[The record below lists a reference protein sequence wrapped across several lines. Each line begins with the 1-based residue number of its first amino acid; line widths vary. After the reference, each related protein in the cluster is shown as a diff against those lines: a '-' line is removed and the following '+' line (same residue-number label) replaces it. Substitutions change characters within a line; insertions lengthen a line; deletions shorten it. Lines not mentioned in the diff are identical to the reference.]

1 MAYIFT
7 AEEQN
12 VIKNALKESDGL
24 ILIEGASQY
33 RYNELGGNAVPVYTA
48 IYEILTARMT
58 DPHISQADLESIK
71 SARLWLSVA
80 IEANGGEGFYSDIIR
95 SYTIRQGEL
104 RLGRTFTDEEI
115 QASSNVVAR
124 NVVNGLINGSPRDAL
139 AAWSVPTIS
148 QIAALDAAAIGEQLF
163 EASLG
168 TQDTATSQNS
178 AWSGT
183 IGFSLLGGESPYE
196 TWRLIT
202 SGDPDSTNPGTHQ
215 TATVNRLDD
224 FKNILYAIDSYRYA
238 SLKAV
243 AGTLTSIPQN
253 ELADRLVSFV
263 PKQIA
268 IALASGNYIPLIQ
281 YVVKDTPISGSVQAI
296 LNYGTDKFLS
306 MIASVYTGSFVR
318 EGSDFTK
325 DAYSFFSTIAL
336 EKNQN
341 TVVKLITDYDDWQT
355 LAQSNSDTGMAIRN
369 SLKYFSPVVIEDAT
383 LQNGRGLDLYSEA
396 EGTGT
401 ITESW
406 LNDRAEMLKR
416 LLGKYN
422 DLPSDFKLQEFSY
435 TDMESQY
442 QATMTVGVGNPLVI
456 FGGSSPSSFA
466 GASKGDHLYGG
477 AANDIIDGQAGD
489 DYIEGGSGDDTLTGG
504 VGSDTLFGMSGND
517 RLNGEAGQDDLNG
530 GAGND
535 AYIFKDGD
543 GVDVVRDVDLN
554 GVLNINGLNSFL
566 AFETFPESNI
576 WATEDKKYQFSLEA
590 GEGNTK
596 DLSIMYFGG
605 QVQIKNFQKGAFGIT
620 LKDYEAIPGVVL
632 PSENPIIYGD
642 LQPADPDT
650 PDLDAWGNLITI
662 PDALDPDSD
671 DIIYDMPG
679 NTSIYSLGGDDIIIG
694 KQGGDDLYDGGNG
707 HDYIVADSG
716 EDIIIGGADSD
727 ILFGGADND
736 FLTGDTVM
744 TLDAS
749 LKEIEPLN
757 VRGDYIDGGDGD
769 DIIIGSAAND
779 MLNGGRGSDV
789 LSGGAGNDIIVAS
802 GSNDRGGD
810 GVERFLGAVG
820 FDWTTSISGPFSVTQ
835 TQGWAEDANEIA
847 DEDPLS
853 IDTIYGGAGDD
864 LIYGGIGVDILDGGA
879 DDDFIIGNGGD
890 NIIDGGTGNDTIYAD
905 SAYVQGDKGQYSRI
919 VGNDFL
925 NGGDGDDIVVGGTGD
940 DRIFGGNGDDSLFG
954 DYSESNGSSDIFNG
968 INYISGGS
976 GNDTLQGGGGVDSL
990 YGDDGD
996 DSLSGDLAQGPQ
1008 GDDYLEG
1015 GAGDDRIVGVG
1026 GNDKIYGGTGNDTIN
1041 GDATNLDPLL
1051 TGDDWID
1058 AGEGDDYV
1066 LGGGG
1071 NDTLYGGDGNDKLT
1085 GDDIGLTPAYEGA
1098 DYIDGGAGDDAIL
1111 GQGGD
1116 DTLLGGSGADSIDA
1130 GSGDNYIEGGIGD
1143 DLMWAG
1149 AGNDIYNFSL
1159 GDGTD
1164 FIRDDGGKNKFYLA
1178 STFTPDSVGITK
1190 TTEDYLRLSFGGD
1203 VLYFDKYQAL
1213 YGSSFYFGDGTVL
1226 AFSELM
1232 RLMKVPL
1239 NFSASDAVPTAIGG
1253 AEADDITATSAD
1265 NTLAGNQGND
1275 TLRGLFGNDM
1285 YLYSAGDGDDTI
1297 IDSRL
1302 NEDGTVARNVIKFS
1316 SDVQESSLSFDV
1328 AYKPDGSESLRVSY
1342 PGGSITITDGFFGA
1356 IAAFEFADGSEL
1368 SFIDAIAAIPGLQLV
1383 QSSALGGLMYGS
1395 DNADQLYGGFGADT
1409 VYGRSGDDQIRGAD
1423 GNDELYG
1430 ESGNDRLN
1438 GDSGNDM
1445 LDGGDGDDQLI
1456 GGIGDDLLHGGAG
1469 NDTLIG
1475 GAGNDTLEGGDGTD
1489 TYVFSVGMQQDL
1501 LIDTGAE
1508 KDTIKIDSL
1517 VDLQDLKASRQGTDL
1532 LIQTTDGKD
1541 SLAIKGYYDNPD
1553 KWKVSIADG
1562 VPFSV
1567 GELIANLGNL
1577 PTSGLA
1583 YYAHV
1588 FERDLKNAFR
1598 QNMEGNGYQMEADGK
1613 FHISQYSYF
1622 SSSELSASI
1631 SIQAG
1636 SLAETKT
1643 DTNPQLPT
1651 GLSVVSEL
1659 NTSSLSK
1666 YVQQAVGTVSIPD
1679 GGLAPH
1685 PVFYPAGTSFA
1696 FDNEHV
1702 VVEKL
1707 DSAGNVQGHFVYE
1720 TTHTTAVVYR
1730 DFSTYEENQTYSYKV
1745 VKGNDDGQY
1754 INVMAGNQF
1763 YGGDGNDTI
1772 IGFTGP
1778 LFSGSN
1784 LGAFESGGA
1793 GNDVLVGST
1802 SSDVLAGGSGNNLL
1816 WGKQGADTYVVDSA
1830 AGTDIISDFSTPWYA
1845 YSKEISGW
1853 YGLGESDLSTDVV
1866 ALPDDATLG
1875 NIQVSWGQTLAEG
1888 VNYSGIYSNGSG
1900 GIDHRPQWALGLGI
1914 DALMMYT
1921 TLNVTWGS
1929 GKTVKIVIPHAD
1941 QPSGEGIEVIR
1952 FADGTE
1958 MSVSDLASRFQ
1969 LGEAPDP
1976 SVDGAVI
1983 DTTGVVSPLTG
1994 EQLSIAG
2001 GAGADILHG
2010 KGTLQGWAGNDT
2022 LTGGDGDDSLDGGRG
2037 GDILSGGAGNDLI
2050 YGGAGND
2057 LMDGGAGDDIY
2068 AFTSLEGLDTI
2079 RSTGGGVDT
2088 LMVSYLGSL
2097 ASTANGNGIGLPGVG
2112 MPGVNM
2118 PVVNSPAPLGFYR
2131 QGNDLVI
2138 VDVYAPRNQIRVEG
2152 QFASDTPVIAAIRD
2166 QYGNELAAADIVSLL
2181 SKTPINVHDNL
2192 VGDYLVGD
2200 SSPLMFSNDLTAR
2213 DGNTLLFGA
2222 GGNDTIMSFRG
2233 YTLMNGGSGDDAYG
2247 FYGGKGVIED
2257 SQGSDIVTFGN
2268 GSSIEDIRNRM
2279 FKSNDDLLIDFGN
2292 AAGDTLTVKG
2302 FFASSAHQV
2311 ESFQD
2316 ALGSTLTASNIFA
2329 SFGLPFPAR
2338 DMDFDAVIQSNDDT
2352 KASTQADGN
2361 VTHVSTTV
2369 AMHEIKGTSGKDNL
2383 TGTAAADLIL
2393 GGASNDILNGAG
2405 GDDVI
2410 AGGAGKD
2417 TLTGGDGA
2425 NTFRFDAVTDSYR
2438 TSTESFGDLITDF
2451 NATRDTLDLSAL
2463 SFTGLGNGYN
2473 GTLAVVYNS
2482 SNDRTYVKSLEVDT
2496 NGNRFELVLVGNLA
2510 GSLTTDN
2517 FLFKYVQGTDAADT
2531 LTGTAYNETLS
2542 GLAGADTINGGAG
2555 NDIIYGG
2562 AGADTLLGGDG
2573 ADTFMYNAVDDSYH
2587 NYYAGGTAQGDKI
2600 NDFNVTNDKIDL
2612 SALGITGLGSG
2623 YNNTVQVMLNSA
2635 GDITY
2640 IKSRNLDANG
2650 RRFEVAIDGNHL
2662 ANLTS
2667 ANFVFASA
2675 AVGTTMQ
2682 GTAGNDVM
2690 TGTAGN
2696 DVLIGGAGLDK
2707 MTGSSG
2713 ADTFRFDNLSDSY
2726 RTATTSY
2733 SDQILDFNA
2742 KEDKIDVSA
2751 LGFTALGDGHV
2762 NTLSVVYNASNDRT
2776 YIKDLDADVNGNRF
2790 EVALTGNH
2798 STDLT
2803 AANFV
2808 FFNNTPDSTE
2818 GQGVGIG
2825 TLRGTGQNDLIQAS
2839 NGDDVLFG
2847 VAGDDRLEGG
2857 NGNDILVGG
2866 SGRDILIGGRGNDVY
2881 HFTQGDGHDTIDNR
2895 GGGHD
2900 TVVVDGMSIADF
2912 YQSFSQAGSDLSILG
2927 GAGEDSITIRNWFSG
2942 GDQMV
2947 STFELDDGAV
2957 SAEQILQ
2964 KLGATTSLG
2973 YTSPI
2978 YSDLPEERKFAA
2990 VSDDASIEA
2999 VSLMGSSSD
3008 DLFIAGQGDD
3018 FLDGKAGN
3026 DYLIGGDGNDVYA
3039 FGRNYGQDTIDNHS
3053 NSLGASDVLEIDVSD
3068 VRELW
3073 FSQSKDDLIVSV
3085 LGSDDN
3091 ITVKNWFDSP
3101 ANQLAS
3107 IDAGGHQFDNG
3118 QVDNLVNAMASFGA
3132 PVGGDIALTRE
3143 QRTSID
3149 YMLGVSGVSGVSG
3162 ASGVSGVSGGG
3173 MVN

>member
-1 MAYIFT
+1 MAYKFT
-7 AEEQN
+7 SDEQSL
-12 VIKNALKESDGL
+12 IKNSLSQSSGL
-24 ILIEGASQY
+24 VFNDLTSQY
-33 RYNELGGNAVPVYTA
+33 DLNESGGNAVPVYSTL
-48 IYEILTARMT
+48 YRILT
-58 DPHISQADLESIK
+58 DLEDNQQVDKVDLENIK
-71 SARLWLSVA
+71 SATLWLSVA
-80 IEANGGEGFYSDIIR
+80 IEANGGKGFYSDIIR
-95 SYTIRQGEL
+95 YYTVKQGEL
-104 RLGRTFTDEEI
+104 RLGRTFTDQEMQ
-115 QASSNVVAR
+115 QASNVVAR
-124 NVVNGLINGSPRDAL
+124 NLVNGLINGSSSDGL
-139 AAWSVPTIS
+139 AAWSIPSIS
-148 QIAALDAAAIGEQLF
+148 QIASLDAAAIGEQLF
-163 EASLG
+163 LSSLG
-168 TQDTATSQNS
+168 PNDTATSQNS

-183 IGFSLLGGESPYE
+183 IGFSLLGGENPYE

-202 SGDPDSTNPGTHQ
+202 AGDPISTNADTHQ
-215 TATVNRLDD
+215 TATVNTLDD
-224 FKNILYAIDSYRYA
+224 FKNILYAVHSYRYA
-238 SLKAV
+238 SLKAIGN
-243 AGTLTSIPQN
+243 AGFGLTSK
-253 ELADRLVSFV
+253 EVKDKLVSFFPTQV
-263 PKQIA
+263 A
-268 IALASGNYIPLIQ
+268 IAAASGNIVPLIQ
-281 YVVKDTPISGSVQAI
+281 YVIKDTPISATVQAI

-306 MIASVYTGSFVR
+306 MIASAYTGSFVK
-318 EGSDFTK
+318 EGSDFAK
-325 DAYSFFSTIAL
+325 DAYGFFSTITL

-341 TVVKLITDYDDWQT
+341 TFVKLITDYGDWQT
-355 LAQSNSDTGMAIRN
+355 LARSDNDAGMAIRN
-369 SLKYFSPVVIEDAT
+369 SLKYFSPVVIEDAA
-383 LQNGRGLDLYSEA
+383 LQVGRGLDLYSEE
-396 EGTGT
+396 EGAGT

-406 LNDRAEMLKR
+406 INDRTEMLKR
-416 LLGKYN
+416 LQRQYN

-442 QATMTVGVGNPLVI
+442 QATMATGVGNPLVI
-456 FGGSSPSSFA
+456 FSGNSASGFKGG
-466 GASKGDHLYGG
+466 GKGDHLYGG
-477 AANDIIDGQAGD
+477 AANDIIDGLDGD
-489 DYIEGGSGDDTLTGG
+489 DYIEGGSGDDTLKGG
-504 VGSDTLFGMSGND
+504 LDSDTLLGMSGND
-517 RLNGEAGQDDLNG
+517 QLYGEAGQDYLNG

-535 AYIFKDGD
+535 TYIFKDGD
-543 GVDVVRDVDLN
+543 GVDVIRDVDLN
-554 GVLNINGLNSFL
+554 GVLDINGLNGFL
-566 AFETFPESNI
+566 AFETFPESGI
-576 WATEDKKYQFSLEA
+576 WTTEDKKYQFSLEA

-596 DLSIMYFGG
+596 DLSVMYSGG
-605 QVQIKNFQKGAFGIT
+605 QVQIKGFQKGSFGIT
-620 LKDYEAIPGVVL
+620 LKDYEAIPVVTL

-642 LQPADPDT
+642 LEPADPDS
-650 PDLDAWGNLITI
+650 PALDTWGNLITN
-662 PDALDPDSD
+662 PEALDPDRD
-671 DIIYDMPG
+671 DVIYDMPD
-679 NTSIYSLGGDDIIIG
+679 NTSIYSLGGDDVIIG
-694 KQGGDDLYDGGNG
+694 RNGGDDLYDGGNG

-716 EDIIIGGADSD
+716 KDIIIGGADSD
-727 ILFGGADND
+727 VLFGGADDD

-744 TLDAS
+744 TLEAS

-757 VRGDYIDGGDGD
+757 VRGDYVDAGDGD
-769 DIIIGSAAND
+769 DIVIGSAAND
-779 MLNGGRGSDV
+779 VLNGGRGSDV

-802 GSNDRGGD
+802 GSSDRGGD
-810 GVERFLGAVG
+810 GVERFLGAIG
-820 FDWTTSISGPFSVTQ
+820 FDWTTSISGPFSVIRS
-835 TQGWAEDANEIA
+835 QGWADEANEVA

-864 LIYGGIGVDILDGGA
+864 LIYGGIGADILDGGA
-879 DDDFIIGNGGD
+879 NNDFIMGHGGD
-890 NIIDGGTGNDTIYAD
+890 NIIDGGADNDTIYAD
-905 SAYVQGDKGQYSRI
+905 SAYLQGDNGQYSKI

-954 DYSESNGSSDIFNG
+954 DYSKSNGSSDIFNG
-968 INYISGGS
+968 TNYISGGS
-976 GNDTLQGGGGVDSL
+976 GNDSLQGGGGFDSL
-990 YGDDGD
+990 YGDDGN
-996 DSLSGDLAQGPQ
+996 DSLSGDLLQGPQ

-1015 GAGDDRIVGVG
+1015 GAGDDIIVGSG

-1041 GDATNLDPLL
+1041 GDASNLDPLL

-1058 AGEGDDYV
+1058 AGDGDDYV

-1085 GDDIGLTPAYEGA
+1085 GDDVGLAAAYEGE

-1130 GSGDNYIEGGIGD
+1130 GSGDNYIEGGIGND
-1143 DLMWAG
+1143 FMWAG

-1164 FIRDDGGKNKFYLA
+1164 FIRDDGGRNKFYLA
-1178 STFTPDSVGITK
+1178 STFTPNSVGITK
-1190 TTEDYLRLSFGGD
+1190 STEEYLRLSFGGD
-1203 VLYFDKYQAL
+1203 VLYFDNYQAL
-1213 YGSSFYFGDGTVL
+1213 YGSSFYFGDGTIL
-1226 AFSELM
+1226 SFSDLM
-1232 RLMKVPL
+1232 RLMNTPL
-1239 NFSASDAVPTAIGG
+1239 NLSSSDAVSTVVGG

-1501 LIDTGAE
+1501 LIDSGAE

-1636 SLAETKT
+1636 SLAETET

-1685 PVFYPAGTSFA
+1685 PVYYPAGTSFA

-1707 DSAGNVQGHFVYE
+1707 DSGGNIQGHFVYE
-1720 TTHTTAVVYR
+1720 KTYTAAVVYR
-1730 DFSTYEENQTYSYKV
+1730 DFSTFKEDQTYSYKV
-1745 VKGNDDGQY
+1745 VNGDNDGQHV
-1754 INVMAGNQF
+1754 NVMAGNQF

-1778 LFSGSN
+1778 LLSDFS

-1802 SSDVLAGGSGNNLL
+1802 SNDILAGGSGNNLL
-1816 WGKQGADTYVVDSA
+1816 WGKKGADTYAVDSTV
-1830 AGTDIISDFSTPWYA
+1830 GTDIISDFSIPQYF

-1853 YGLGESDLSTDVV
+1853 IGLGESDFSTDVV
-1866 ALPDDATLG
+1866 ALPDMASLG
-1875 NIQVSWGQTLAEG
+1875 NIQVSWGHTLTEG
-1888 VNYSGIYSNGSG
+1888 VNYSAIYSNGRG
-1900 GIDHRPQWALGLGI
+1900 GFNGPRWAPGLDI

-1921 TLNVTWGS
+1921 TLNITWGT
-1929 GKTVKIVIPHAD
+1929 GKTVKIVIPHSD

-1952 FADGTE
+1952 FADGME
-1958 MSVSDLASRFQ
+1958 MSVSELASWFK
-1969 LGEAPDP
+1969 LGAAPDP
-1976 SVDGAVI
+1976 SVDGVVI
-1983 DTTGVVSPLTG
+1983 DATVDVSQMT
-1994 EQLSIAG
+1994 EQLPIAG
-2001 GAGADILHG
+2001 GAGADTLYG
-2010 KGTLQGWAGNDT
+2010 KGKLQGWGGNDT
-2022 LTGGDGDDSLDGGRG
+2022 LTGSDGGDVLNGGRG
-2037 GDILSGGAGNDLI
+2037 DDILSGEAGNDII
-2050 YGGAGND
+2050 YGDAGND
-2057 LMDGGAGDDIY
+2057 VMDGGAGDDVY
-2068 AFTSLEGLDTI
+2068 NFASNWGSDTV
-2079 RSTGGGVDT
+2079 RSTGGGTDT
-2088 LMVSYLGSL
+2088 LMVDNLGSL
-2097 ASTANGNGIGLPGVG
+2097 ASNASGRNIL
-2112 MPGVNM
+2112 GVNA
-2118 PVVNSPAPLGFYR
+2118 PAPLAFYR
-2131 QGNDLVI
+2131 QGDDLLI
-2138 VDVYAPRNQIRVEG
+2138 VNPYAPRNQIRVEG
-2152 QFASDTPVIAAIRD
+2152 QFASGKPVIAAIKD
-2166 QYGNELAAADIVSLL
+2166 LYGNELVAADIVKLL
-2181 SKTPINVHDNL
+2181 SKAPFNVHDNP
-2192 VGDYLVGD
+2192 VGDG
-2200 SSPLMFSNDLTAR
+2200 LTAQS
-2213 DGNTLLFGA
+2213 GNTSLFGA
-2222 GGNDTIMSFRG
+2222 GGNDTMITYG
-2233 YTLMNGGSGDDAYG
+2233 GKTVMNGGSGDDLYG
-2247 FYGGKGVIED
+2247 FAGGAGVIED
-2257 SQGSDIVTFGN
+2257 SEGSDTVFLAN
-2268 GSSIEDIRNRM
+2268 GSSIEDIQNRI
-2279 FKSNDDLLIDFGN
+2279 FKSNNDLLIDFGN
-2292 AAGDTLTVKG
+2292 VAGDTLTIKD
-2302 FFASSAHQV
+2302 FFASKAHQI
-2311 ESFQD
+2311 EMFQD
-2316 ALGSTLTASNIFA
+2316 AYGGTLATSNIYA
-2329 SFGLPFPAR
+2329 SLGLDFPTR
-2338 DMDFDAVIQSNDDT
+2338 DMDFDAVIQSHDVKT
-2352 KASTQADGN
+2352 ASTLG
-2361 VTHVSTTV
+2361 THVGATI
-2369 AMHEIKGTSGKDNL
+2369 AMHEINGTSGKDSL
-2383 TGTAAADLIL
+2383 SGTAAADLIL
-2393 GGASNDILNGAG
+2393 GGAGNDTLNGAG

-2482 SNDRTYVKSLEVDT
+2482 SNDRTYVRSLEVDT

-2517 FLFKYVQGTDAADT
+2517 FLFKYVQGTDAADA
-2531 LTGTAYNETLS
+2531 LNGTAYNETLS

-2600 NDFNVTNDKIDL
+2600 TDFNVTSDKIDL

-2623 YNNTVQVMLNSA
+2623 YNNTVKVVLNSA

-2696 DVLIGGAGLDK
+2696 DVLVGGAGLDK

-2713 ADTFRFDNLSDSY
+2713 ADTFRFDSLSDSY

-2742 KEDKIDVSA
+2742 REDKIDVSA
-2751 LGFTALGDGHV
+2751 LGFTSLGDGHV

-2808 FFNNTPDSTE
+2808 FFSNTPDSTQ
-2818 GQGVGIG
+2818 GQGVGIS

-2881 HFTQGDGHDTIDNR
+2881 HFTRGDGHDTIVNR
-2895 GGGHD
+2895 GGGQD

-2957 SAEQILQ
+2957 SSEQILQ
-2964 KLGATTSLG
+2964 KLGVTASLG

-2978 YSDLPEERKFAA
+2978 YADLPEERNFAA
-2990 VSDDASIEA
+2990 VSDDASIES

-3053 NSLGASDVLEIDVSD
+3053 NSLGASDVLEINMSD

-3073 FSQSKDDLIVSV
+3073 FSQSKDDLIVSI
-3085 LGSDDN
+3085 LGADDN
-3091 ITVKNWFDSP
+3091 VTVKNWFDSP
-3101 ANQLAS
+3101 ANQLAL
-3107 IDAGGHQFDNG
+3107 IEAGGRQFNNG
-3118 QVDNLVNAMASFGA
+3118 QVNNLVAAMASFGA
-3132 PVGGDIALTRE
+3132 PVGGDVALTRD

-3149 YMLGVSGVSGVSG
+3149 YILGVSGVSGVSG
-3162 ASGVSGVSGGG
+3162 GGV
-3173 MVN
+3173 VN